1 MHPDNDKSI
10 FVSSMVLKIAI
21 PLCGIPVLYLIV
33 DFLFLFEFPP
43 LLQMLILSLLTLMI
57 VMYTAR
63 QLRSFRFICSLIG
76 ELRETSKPES
86 LYPDIIQQKLK
97 AADRDYYLFLAF
109 GFLTLWVIGSAITS
123 FEEKTLLVFYS
134 LASAFVLWLGQFY
147 REKYHLHVSALEHSL
162 RETMVDQRKRDNH
175 F

>member
-1 MHPDNDKSI
+1 MLLI
-10 FVSSMVLKIAI
+10 VM
-21 PLCGIPVLYLIV
+21 PLCGIPALYLLV
-33 DFLFLFEFPP
+33 DFLFAFEFPP
-43 LLQMLILSLLTLMI
+43 LLRMFILSLLTLMI
-57 VMYTAR
+57 VMYTAK

-76 ELRETSKPES
+76 ELREASKPES
-86 LYPDIIQQKLK
+86 IYPDIIQQKLK

-134 LASAFVLWLGQFY
+134 LVGAFVLWLGQFY
-147 REKYHLHVSALEHSL
+147 REKYYLHVSALERSL
-162 RETMVDQRKRDNH
+162 REIRIDPRKRDIH